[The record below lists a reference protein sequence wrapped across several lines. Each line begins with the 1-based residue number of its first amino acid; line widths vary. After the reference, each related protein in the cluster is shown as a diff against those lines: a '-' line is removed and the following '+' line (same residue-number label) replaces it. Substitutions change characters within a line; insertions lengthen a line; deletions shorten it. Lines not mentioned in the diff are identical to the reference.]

1 MPSRRCT
8 AVRALLGFYKANM
21 GTESSMDWVRRA
33 GDYRVLVGKRDRLGY
48 PLGQI
53 EQARLDELE
62 RFFMQDANRRRAPW
76 ASREQI
82 RAPISVI
89 VELGDFVGHARD
101 ISADGMYVA
110 TNAPFPIGARVV
122 VRVTDE
128 AFLEGA
134 HDEDDDA
141 VEGPCEQWQFSAE
154 VVRLDANGIG
164 LRFVG
169 IPLALRITH
178 RSRENEPLP
187 ALDTAVDQQ
196 PHAA

>member
-1 MPSRRCT
+1 
-8 AVRALLGFYKANM
+8 M
-21 GTESSMDWVRRA
+21 GMESSMDWVRRA

-82 RAPISVI
+82 RAPISLV
-89 VELGDFVGHARD
+89 VKFDDFVGYARD
-101 ISADGMYVA
+101 ISADGIYVV
-110 TNAPFPIGARVV
+110 TTAPLPLGARTV

-128 AFLEGA
+128 PSIA
-134 HDEDDDA
+134 HHADEDEA
-141 VEGPCEQWQFSAE
+141 ELPYEQWQFGAE
-154 VVRLDANGIG
+154 VVRLDAAGMG
-164 LRFVG
+164 LRFIG

-178 RSRENEPLP
+178 LAREGEPLP
-187 ALDTAVDQQ
+187 RIDTEVDHRQ

>member
-1 MPSRRCT
+1 
-8 AVRALLGFYKANM
+8 M

-48 PLGQI
+48 PLGQV

-82 RAPISVI
+82 RAPISVVVQI
-89 VELGDFVGHARD
+89 GDWEGHARD
-101 ISADGMYVA
+101 ISGDGMFVE
-110 TNAPFPIGARVV
+110 TTAPLYIGARTV

-128 AFLEGA
+128 PPR
-134 HDEDDDA
+134 DDDDDGA
-141 VEGPCEQWQFSAE
+141 LAPYEQWEFAVE
-154 VVRLDANGIG
+154 VVRLDAEGVG

-169 IPLALRITH
+169 IPLTLRITH
-178 RSRENEPLP
+178 RHRDED
-187 ALDTAVDQQ
+187 AGVM
-196 PHAA
+196 HAA

>member
-1 MPSRRCT
+1 
-8 AVRALLGFYKANM
+8 M
-21 GTESSMDWVRRA
+21 GVESSMDWVRRA

-82 RAPISVI
+82 RAPISLV
-89 VELGDFVGHARD
+89 VQFDDFVGHARD
-101 ISADGMYVA
+101 ISADGIYVV
-110 TNAPFPIGARVV
+110 TTAPLVIGSRTV
-122 VRVTDE
+122 VRVTDDTP
-128 AFLEGA
+128 AV
-134 HDEDDDA
+134 EDDDEA
-141 VEGPCEQWQFSAE
+141 ELPYEQWQFGAE
-154 VVRLDANGIG
+154 VVRLDAAGMG

-178 RSRENEPLP
+178 RARGDEPLP
-187 ALDTAVDQQ
+187 RIDTAVDHLQ

>member
-1 MPSRRCT
+1 
-8 AVRALLGFYKANM
+8 M

-48 PLGQI
+48 PLGQV

-62 RFFMQDANRRRAPW
+62 RFFVQDANRRRAPW

-82 RAPISVI
+82 RAPISLV
-89 VELGDFVGHARD
+89 VQFDDFVGYARD
-101 ISADGMYVA
+101 ISADGMYVVTTA
-110 TNAPFPIGARVV
+110 SLPIGARTV

-128 AFLEGA
+128 RSVAP
-134 HDEDDDA
+134 DDDDE
-141 VEGPCEQWQFSAE
+141 VELPYEQWQFGAE
-154 VVRLDANGIG
+154 VVRLDAGGMG

-178 RSRENEPLP
+178 GAREGEPLP
-187 ALDTAVDQQ
+187 ELTPVDEPQ